1 MPIHVKRVQIMKNNN
16 SELKY
21 TDCHYVL
28 NQQHFCPA
36 ALLWYTFF
44 PRVNSYQAVFIGFA
58 VYKWKCQYV
67 NLKSS
72 DSDSWFAIE

>member
-1 MPIHVKRVQIMKNNN
+1 MYDILIISLLILNLDILTRYHINFLAYTCKTSANNEEYNN

-36 ALLWYTFF
+36 ALL
-44 PRVNSYQAVFIGFA
+44 
-58 VYKWKCQYV
+58 
-67 NLKSS
+67 
-72 DSDSWFAIE
+72 

>member
-1 MPIHVKRVQIMKNNN
+1 MYDILIISLLVLNLDILTRYHINFLPIHVKRVQIMKNNN

-36 ALLWYTFF
+36 DLL
-44 PRVNSYQAVFIGFA
+44 
-58 VYKWKCQYV
+58 
-67 NLKSS
+67 
-72 DSDSWFAIE
+72 